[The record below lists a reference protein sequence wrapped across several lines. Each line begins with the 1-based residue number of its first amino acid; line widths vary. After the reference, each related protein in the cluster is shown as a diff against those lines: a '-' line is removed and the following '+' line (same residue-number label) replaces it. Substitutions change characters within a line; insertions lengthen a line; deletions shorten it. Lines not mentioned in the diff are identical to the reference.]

1 MAVPE
6 LPLRETKF
14 GLVADGDG
22 WFVLNARESRWRNTG
37 YFGHYCDFEGKRPFR
52 QLGINV
58 SVLQPGQ
65 PIGLYHHERAQ
76 EDFLVLAGECLLLV
90 EGQERALR
98 AWDFFHCPGGTNHM
112 IVGAG
117 NGPVGRARRR
127 RPRRTQRVRLSG
139 RRSGARAQRG
149 RRARD
154 DQAPGGVPAVP
165 ELLALPLRGRL
176 ASGGA
181 GLEFAIVVARER
193 TQALVDEHLRV
204 EVPALGS
211 L

>member
-1 MAVPE
+1 VSALSVRLPYRPPSMAVPK

-22 WFVLNARESRWRNTG
+22 WFVLNARESRWRDAG
-37 YFGHYCDFEGKRPFR
+37 HFGHYCDFEGKRPFR

-65 PIGLYHHERAQ
+65 PIGLYHRERAQ

-90 EGQERALR
+90 EGQERTLR

-117 NGPVGRARRR
+117 NGPSVVLAVGGRGGRKGIVYPVDELALAHDAGVEQETTKPQEAY
-127 RPRRTQRVRLSG
+127 RPFPSFSRCRYEEGWLPE
-139 RRSGARAQRG
+139 
-149 RRARD
+149 
-154 DQAPGGVPAVP
+154 APG
-165 ELLALPLRGRL
+165 
-176 ASGGA
+176 
-181 GLEFAIVVARER
+181 
-193 TQALVDEHLRV
+193 
-204 EVPALGS
+204 
-211 L
+211 